1 MDSILLVA
9 LIVIVIVFVVIAI
22 VGMYNGFVRQ
32 RLRVDES
39 WSQITVQLKR
49 RHDLIPNLVNAVK
62 GYMGFEQKVL
72 TDLTEARAGAITAGA
87 RGPLEQA
94 AAAENHL
101 TGAIRSLFAVV
112 ENYPDLKAN
121 QNVLSLQ
128 DQLATTENQIGGSRD
143 GYNAAVL
150 SYNTAIQRFP
160 ATLMA
165 GSMGFHPR
173 EFFAAEAEA
182 AEAPIVQLT

>member
-1 MDSILLVA
+1 MDPTL
-9 LIVIVIVFVVIAI
+9 LIVLVVIAI
-22 VGMYNGFVRQ
+22 VIVAVVTMYNGFVRQ

-49 RHDLIPNLVNAVK
+49 RHGLIPNLVGAVK

-94 AAAENHL
+94 EAENHL